1 MALDRKDVGNT
12 AISVAMSL
20 PDDFEAQIKHD
31 MYSTALEAFK
41 VTASRHTF
49 AEYMKRKDA
58 AQYLGISTG
67 YLDQLSTK
75 GLPTILLDGLKLYK
89 RSSVDQWMLDHQI

>member
-1 MALDRKDVGNT
+1 MLKN
-12 AISVAMSL
+12 ISL
-20 PDDFEAQIKHD
+20 EIPQQFENDLRQEMQAV
-31 MYSTALEAFK
+31 ALEAFK
-41 VTASRHTF
+41 AVASRHTF

-67 YLDQLSTK
+67 YLDQLTTK

-89 RSSVDQWMLDHQI
+89 RSSVDQWMLEHQI

>member
-1 MALDRKDVGNT
+1 MLKN
-12 AISVAMSL
+12 ISL
-20 PDDFEAQIKHD
+20 EIPQQFENDLRQEMQAV
-31 MYSTALEAFK
+31 ALEAFK
-41 VTASRHTF
+41 AVASRHTF

-67 YLDQLSTK
+67 YLDQLTTK

>member
-1 MALDRKDVGNT
+1 MAIN
-12 AISVAMSL
+12 VAMSL
-20 PDDFEAQIKHD
+20 PDDFEAQIKRD

-41 VTASRHTF
+41 VTASRHIF

-67 YLDQLSTK
+67 YLDQLTNK

-89 RSSVDQWMLDHQI
+89 RSSIDQWMVDHQI